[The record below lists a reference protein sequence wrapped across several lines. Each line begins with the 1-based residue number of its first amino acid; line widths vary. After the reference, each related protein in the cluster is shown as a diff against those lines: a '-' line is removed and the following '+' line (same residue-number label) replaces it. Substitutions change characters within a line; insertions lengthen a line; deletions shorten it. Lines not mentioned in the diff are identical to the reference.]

1 MKMKTEAIES
11 KSEFSK
17 RINVSKSYV
26 TRLVSDGLPL
36 TPGGDVRVDAALK
49 WIRSNV
55 RAKPGRPVNS
65 IEGGG
70 ADADSGDLLAAKTRL
85 VIAQAERAELEIAA
99 RRREL
104 VPAEEAKRAMR
115 AATRTTR
122 DMFINFAAR
131 YGGELAG
138 EFELDPGT
146 FIGAL
151 EAKIRTALN
160 EAADTPPK
168 FDDED
173 AV

>member
-1 MKMKTEAIES
+1 MKPELVETKAR
-11 KSEFSK
+11 FAN
-17 RINVSKSYV
+17 RLNVSRTHV
-26 TRLVSDGLPL
+26 ARLVADGLPV
-36 TPGGDVRVDAALK
+36 TAGGDVRVDAALK

-55 RAKPGRPVNS
+55 RAKAGRPVGS
-65 IEGGG
+65 IEGVG

-104 VPAEEAKRAMR
+104 VPVEEAKRAMR

-168 FDDED
+168 FDDD
-173 AV
+173 DGVTA